1 MNVACVASMGCR
13 LVGGRRWG
21 GESFLETSHL
31 IELHVF
37 ESHFC
42 ETVGISDTLKMLCYD
57 EIQCKSW
64 WKGRFGPPHY
74 LAWWQAFQF
83 PLSLQPTACIW
94 VYAKVADFFF
104 FFFLSK
110 LFQSHSCSPD
120 VLMLAN
126 DFSCRLQI
134 PSVSKINLLVL
145 FCKSTTT

>member
-13 LVGGRRWG
+13 LVGGWRWG

-104 FFFLSK
+104 FFCFVKVISKSQLFTRCFDARKRFFLSPSNSFCQQNK
-110 LFQSHSCSPD
+110 S
-120 VLMLAN
+120 
-126 DFSCRLQI
+126 FSFIL
-134 PSVSKINLLVL
+134 
-145 FCKSTTT
+145 